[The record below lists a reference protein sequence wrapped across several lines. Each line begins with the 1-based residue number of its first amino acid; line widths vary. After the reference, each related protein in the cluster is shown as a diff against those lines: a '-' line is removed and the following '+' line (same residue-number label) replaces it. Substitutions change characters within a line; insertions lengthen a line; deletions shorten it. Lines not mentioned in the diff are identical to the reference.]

1 MPIHNK
7 SSPSSIANHTTA
19 EIDYHTSEA
28 AKVKR
33 NREQAY
39 FNSYNFDAI
48 EALPYDGDDDE
59 DDDGGDSKVA
69 NEKLCNSHKRNNVA
83 TTTETTGGSSTIE
96 TAKNYL
102 NLITEPSS
110 DRYLE
115 QLAHGVIRVDDN
127 GGICGPNVN
136 LKTTNHHNTHGKYSY
151 LQRFAVIFGN
161 NNNVGTSNN
170 NNKKTNTI
178 NSDKSDKQR
187 CGQHL
192 NSQAPA
198 LCSTPANHNN
208 RELCTITTYNT
219 SDVVAENNNNS
230 NGFLLPRA
238 MLKYHSVGIS
248 NSMPLAAATVTATPV
263 GTVCSCNTACSS
275 STRLS
280 GDSNG
285 KLDNNSSSHSRCS
298 SSNSNINAMMTAM
311 AINSTDSITGNK
323 TRLAAFNQHANSHD
337 INTGF
342 TANATTVT
350 TVATT
355 SLTPSL
361 NNSLSGLKNNTDCTK
376 YKKNL
381 SRNSSHT
388 NVIVNDN
395 NNGQLGIS
403 ISDQNI
409 KVSSPQNHQEL
420 TAHVTPTASDIS
432 NSQSNRSV
440 ALENSP
446 TILSDLNI
454 SKRTLSHQSHYSTD
468 KSGGSSGYYSS
479 NVCSTYSLEEHIY
492 SEPHL
497 DILDLRPQH
506 HHPTVSKHV
515 RNNENKKNMAA
526 SPSAISDHN
535 AQVACKQTLNE
546 KISHTLE
553 SSVKHT
559 LHQNRCTGYLC
570 EENEQHEANKTKHNN
585 RKQCEMVLPEKTA
598 TTTTTTAK
606 KITTKYIKP
615 DFSENLRCLETS
627 IENLDRHLKTF
638 PQLQAQEQLKP
649 PTYSSLYPP
658 ERLRSYSYLP
668 TIREGYDLTP
678 NILPKRNSLSNHNW
692 KLGHEQ
698 NSDDSLLDIDLDSFL
713 PDNDG
718 KPKQTK
724 INSNVSKSAVTAAN
738 DSLDNPSFLSD
749 EQEANHLKCAKYI
762 NSCPEDAYRVES
774 DIIAHS
780 GSSVSEKSLSTYV
793 IGTAVA
799 YPKRYEEQ
807 LHFENTR
814 ELLEDVRDKIRLLT
828 HAGQSRRQSTY
839 SSPTSK
845 KELYSAQLT
854 REDCL
859 PKELTQMIKTLKN
872 ELELYLEKINHH
884 NELEIRQL
892 CTGLVKN
899 QNIVKMKKAFE
910 RRRSCDTSTYEAVT
924 GGIFIEASDPP
935 ISVHQQQ
942 ITSIRCASDP
952 NFKMK
957 RKSLNEVFPVSDCRI
972 TEIKA
977 NQSNPN
983 HQHQCQHQHQ
993 NHHHHH
999 QNVQLQR
1006 NLSFHQPILGNLH
1019 AHDASTQKH
1028 QSFNNGGE
1036 SSESN
1041 DKQSILD
1048 WHRKKPSIWELYYG
1062 TNRLQQSLL
1071 GKRNGTMITN
1081 AQNPS
1086 CYPSS
1091 RPESDFT
1098 LDLPRAEQLRIKME
1112 KEKKFR
1118 QRCRLITTFL
1128 SLIFFL
1134 LTVMVV
1140 SLVLTRGKRMFGSM
1154 I

>member
-48 EALPYDGDDDE
+48 EVLPYDGDDDGDDDE
-59 DDDGGDSKVA
+59 DDDGRDSKVA
-69 NEKLCNSHKRNNVA
+69 NEKLYNSHKRNNVA
-83 TTTETTGGSSTIE
+83 TTAETTAGASTIE
-96 TAKNYL
+96 TTKSYL
-102 NLITEPSS
+102 NLKTEQSS

-115 QLAHGVIRVDDN
+115 QLGQGGIRVDSN
-127 GGICGPNVN
+127 GGICGRNVN
-136 LKTTNHHNTHGKYSY
+136 LKTTNHHNTHGNYSY

-161 NNNVGTSNN
+161 NNNTGTS
-170 NNKKTNTI
+170 NKKTNTI
-178 NSDKSDKQR
+178 NSTKSDKQR
-187 CGQHL
+187 CGQRL
-192 NSQAPA
+192 NSQTPA
-198 LCSTPANHNN
+198 LCSTSANNNN
-208 RELCTITTYNT
+208 RELCTIITYNS
-219 SDVVAENNNNS
+219 SDMVAENNNNS
-230 NGFLLPRA
+230 NGVNGNGFLLPRA
-238 MLKYHSVGIS
+238 MLKYQSVGIS

-263 GTVCSCNTACSS
+263 GTVCSCNSACSS

-285 KLDNNSSSHSRCS
+285 KLDHNSSSYSRCS

-311 AINSTDSITGNK
+311 AINSAGSITGNK
-323 TRLAAFNQHANSHD
+323 TRLSAFNQHANSHD

-342 TANATTVT
+342 TANATTMP

-381 SRNSSHT
+381 SPNSSHT
-388 NVIVNDN
+388 NIIANVN
-395 NNGQLGIS
+395 NNCHLGIS
-403 ISDQNI
+403 KSDQNI
-409 KVSSPQNHQEL
+409 KVRSPQNHQQL

-432 NSQSNRSV
+432 NSQSNHSV
-440 ALENSP
+440 ALENSS
-446 TILSDLNI
+446 TILTDLNI

-497 DILDLRPQH
+497 DILDLRSQR
-506 HHPTVSKHV
+506 HHPIVSKHV
-515 RNNENKKNMAA
+515 RSNENKKNVAA
-526 SPSAISDHN
+526 SSSTISDHN

-553 SSVKHT
+553 SSIKHT

-570 EENEQHEANKTKHNN
+570 EENEQHEADKTKHNN
-585 RKQCEMVLPEKTA
+585 RKQCEMDLPEK
-598 TTTTTTAK
+598 TTTTTTTTK
-606 KITTKYIKP
+606 KITTKYTKP

-638 PQLQAQEQLKP
+638 PQLQTQEQLKP

-678 NILPKRNSLSNHNW
+678 NNLPKRNSLSNHNW
-692 KLGHEQ
+692 KIGHEQ

-718 KPKQTK
+718 KPKQAK
-724 INSNVSKSAVTAAN
+724 ISSNVSKSAVTAN
-738 DSLDNPSFLSD
+738 DSLDKPSFLSD

-828 HAGQSRRQSTY
+828 HGGQSRKQSTY
-839 SSPTSK
+839 SSPTSA
-845 KELYSAQLT
+845 KELCSVQLT

-872 ELELYLEKINHH
+872 ELELYLERINHH

-910 RRRSCDTSTYEAVT
+910 RRRSCDTATYEAVT
-924 GGIFIEASDPP
+924 GGIFTEVSDPP
-935 ISVHQQQ
+935 ITIHQQR

-957 RKSLNEVFPVSDCRI
+957 RKSLNEVFPVSDCHI
-972 TEIKA
+972 SEIKA
-977 NQSNPN
+977 SQSNP
-983 HQHQCQHQHQ
+983 HDQHQHQ
-993 NHHHHH
+993 NQHQYQHQHQHQQHHHHH

-1006 NLSFHQPILGNLH
+1006 NLSFHQPILGKLH
-1019 AHDASTQKH
+1019 THDASTQKH
-1028 QSFNNGGE
+1028 ESFNNGGG

-1086 CYPSS
+1086 CY
-1091 RPESDFT
+1091 
-1098 LDLPRAEQLRIKME
+1098 
-1112 KEKKFR
+1112 
-1118 QRCRLITTFL
+1118 
-1128 SLIFFL
+1128 
-1134 LTVMVV
+1134 
-1140 SLVLTRGKRMFGSM
+1140 
-1154 I
+1154 